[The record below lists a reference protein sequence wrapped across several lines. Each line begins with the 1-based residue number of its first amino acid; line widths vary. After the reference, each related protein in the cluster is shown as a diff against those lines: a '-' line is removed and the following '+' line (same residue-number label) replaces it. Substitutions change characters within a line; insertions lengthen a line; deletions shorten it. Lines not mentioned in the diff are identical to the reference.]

1 MTNPLLARFIPE
13 ARELLESSSSSLL
26 ALEKR
31 PDDAAAVNEVFR
43 AVHTLK
49 GSSGLFDVVAL
60 TKLVHV
66 AEDLLGAV
74 RADKLA
80 LNPDIVDDLFAAFDQ
95 VSVWIGHMEET
106 ERLPAD
112 ADKVSGKLSRLL
124 RAHLAVPGEAE
135 AAPVAAAAGAVDPAR
150 RDEWLAL
157 FDADARA
164 VVCEKLVKG
173 RDVTLIRY
181 IPPANAFFCG
191 SDPLNLVLGA
201 PGLIA
206 AECAPERPIAPLSEY
221 EPYQCNLVFTALC
234 AENEDEIAQHLRYE
248 MEHVTLCVLRAE
260 FFPQEAPQ
268 EARAN
273 APGAPG
279 PAPRHV
285 VLARSIVANQRRAL
299 FSAEYAP
306 ERITAAASAV
316 ARLAASLR
324 RLDWAAAAIAAA
336 NEANAH
342 ASTAPVLSLLE
353 NIDADLA
360 DFADEH
366 AGEAAPPAEQPRAP
380 APQGRVVEMPPRAPA
395 KAVAAVGET
404 APERRE
410 HEKRETK
417 KSLRVDQAKI
427 DLLMNLIGE
436 LTVSKNSLPFLA
448 RRAEDVYGSR
458 EMSREIK
465 DQYAVIDRLAQE
477 MQSAIMAVRML
488 PVSDV
493 FDRFPRLV
501 RDVARRLGKEVEL
514 TVEGGDTAADKTIIE
529 ALGDPLLHIVRN
541 SLDHGV
547 EPADERR
554 GAEKPVVAALAL
566 RAYQEADSVI
576 IEVEDDGRGIDPA
589 RIRAAAIE
597 KGVIS
602 AERAAAMSDSEAV
615 NLIFAPGFSTAKQV
629 SDLSGRGVG
638 LDVVRTAI
646 EGFGG
651 RVQIVSKPGK
661 GALTRLILPLSM
673 AVTRIMI
680 IEGAGG
686 VYGVPMDMIV
696 ETVRIDA
703 ARIRRVKQSEAFVL
717 REQLIPLVRLSA
729 LLGESPR
736 EKDADAPEAVLVCR
750 VNGRIVG
757 LVIDDFRIGMDV
769 VLKPLEGIVATAR
782 GFSGTTLL
790 GDGRVLL
797 VLDLKELL

>member
-13 ARELLESSSSSLL
+13 ARELLDSSSSSLL

-31 PDDAAAVNEVFR
+31 PDDSTAVNEVFR

-49 GSSGLFDVVAL
+49 GSSGLFDAPAL

-74 RADKLA
+74 RAEKLA

-95 VSVWIGHMEET
+95 VGEWIGHMEET

-124 RAHLAVPGEAE
+124 RAHLAIVEDARP
-135 AAPVAAAAGAVDPAR
+135 AASETVVAALDAAT
-150 RDEWLAL
+150 RDAWLAL
-157 FDADARA
+157 FDAGARKAARA
-164 VVCEKLVKG
+164 RLAKG
-173 RDVTLIRY
+173 DAVTLVRY
-181 IPPANAFFCG
+181 APAENAFFCG

-201 PGLIA
+201 PRLIA
-206 AECAPERPIAPLSEY
+206 VECALSRPPPPPAEI
-221 EPYQCNLVFTALC
+221 EPYQCHLVFTAL
-234 AENEDEIAQHLRYE
+234 AGETEDELAQHLCYE
-248 MEHVTLCVLRAE
+248 IEHVTLCALRAE
-260 FFPQEAPQ
+260 DLPQP
-268 EARAN
+268 ARA
-273 APGAPG
+273 AAGA
-279 PAPRHV
+279 APRAV
-285 VLARSIVANQRRAL
+285 VLARTIVANQRRAL

-306 ERITAAASAV
+306 ERIAAVASAV
-316 ARLAASLR
+316 ARLAASMR
-324 RLDWAAAAIAAA
+324 RLDWAAQAIAAA
-336 NEANAH
+336 GEANAQ
-342 ASTAPVLSLLE
+342 ASTAPALSLLE
-353 NIDADLA
+353 HIDADLEG
-360 DFADEH
+360 FARDEAAVASPAAEQPLSPPAPRSAH
-366 AGEAAPPAEQPRAP
+366 APPAAAGKARRA
-380 APQGRVVEMPPRAPA
+380 
-395 KAVAAVGET
+395 GET
-404 APERRE
+404 PPEKRE
-410 HEKRETK
+410 TEKRETK

-436 LTVSKNSLPFLA
+436 LIVSKNSLPFLA

-477 MQSAIMAVRML
+477 MQGAIMAVRML

-514 TVEGGDTAADKTIIE
+514 RIAGGDTAADKTIIE

-554 GAEKPVVAALAL
+554 AAEKPEIAVLAL
-566 RAYQEADSVI
+566 RAYQEADSVV
-576 IEVEDDGRGIDPA
+576 IEVEDDGRGIHPA

-602 AERAAAMSDSEAV
+602 AERAAALSDADAI
-615 NLIFAPGFSTAKQV
+615 NLIFAPGFSTANQV

-638 LDVVRTAI
+638 MDVVRTTI

-651 RVQIVSKPGK
+651 RVQIASNPGK

-703 ARIRRVKQSEAFVL
+703 SRIHRVKQSEAFVL
-717 REQLIPLVRLSA
+717 REQLIPLTRLSD
-729 LLGESPR
+729 LLGVSAR
-736 EKDADAPEAVLVCR
+736 EKGGDEPEAVLVCR

-769 VLKPLEGIVATAR
+769 VLKPLEGIVAGAR

>member
-31 PDDAAAVNEVFR
+31 PDDATAVNEVFR

-49 GSSGLFDVVAL
+49 GSSGLFDALAL

-74 RADKLA
+74 RSEKLA

-106 ERLPAD
+106 KRLPAD

-124 RAHLAVPGEAE
+124 RAHLTVPGEAE
-135 AAPVAAAAGAVDPAR
+135 AAPVVTAAGAVDPAPARPMARPVR
-150 RDEWLAL
+150 RGR
-157 FDADARA
+157 ARRRA
-164 VVCEKLVKG
+164 RKTRQG
-173 RDVTLIRY
+173 RGRH
-181 IPPANAFFCG
+181 P
-191 SDPLNLVLGA
+191 DPLHAAGKRLLLRLRSAEPDAEHAGPDRGGMRAGA
-201 PGLIA
+201 PVA
-206 AECAPERPIAPLSEY
+206 AASEY
-221 EPYQCNLVFTALC
+221 EPYQCNLVFTAM
-234 AENEDEIAQHLRYE
+234 ADENEDEIAQHLRYE

-260 FFPQEAPQ
+260 VFPQKGA
-268 EARAN
+268 ARGARKC
-273 APGAPG
+273 ARRAGAPRRAMSCG
-279 PAPRHV
+279 AQHHRQPAPRPV
-285 VLARSIVANQRRAL
+285 QRRIRARAHFL
-299 FSAEYAP
+299 
-306 ERITAAASAV
+306 RRQRGRAAR
-316 ARLAASLR
+316 RLAAPARLGGGGDRVGQRSQR
-324 RLDWAAAAIAAA
+324 PRLDRSDAEPARTHRRRSRGFRTRCPRSSRRPHPNNRRAGAATSRRCPAACA
-336 NEANAH
+336 
-342 ASTAPVLSLLE
+342 
-353 NIDADLA
+353 
-360 DFADEH
+360 
-366 AGEAAPPAEQPRAP
+366 
-380 APQGRVVEMPPRAPA
+380 A
-395 KAVAAVGET
+395 KAVAAVGQA
-404 APERRE
+404 APEQRE
-410 HEKRETK
+410 TEKRETK

-436 LTVSKNSLPFLA
+436 LIVSKNSLPFLA

-547 EPADERR
+547 EPAEERR
-554 GAEKPVVAALAL
+554 AADKPVVAALAL
-566 RAYQEADSVI
+566 RAYQEADSVL

-602 AERAAAMSDSEAV
+602 AERAAALSDSEAV

-651 RVQIVSKPGK
+651 RVQIVSNPGK

-696 ETVRIDA
+696 ETVRID
-703 ARIRRVKQSEAFVL
+703 R
-717 REQLIPLVRLSA
+717 
-729 LLGESPR
+729 
-736 EKDADAPEAVLVCR
+736 
-750 VNGRIVG
+750 GRIHRRQAERGLRPSRAVDPAGPPVG
-757 LVIDDFRIGMDV
+757 YPWRIPRAKRTSTRPRPCWCAG
-769 VLKPLEGIVATAR
+769 
-782 GFSGTTLL
+782 
-790 GDGRVLL
+790 
-797 VLDLKELL
+797 